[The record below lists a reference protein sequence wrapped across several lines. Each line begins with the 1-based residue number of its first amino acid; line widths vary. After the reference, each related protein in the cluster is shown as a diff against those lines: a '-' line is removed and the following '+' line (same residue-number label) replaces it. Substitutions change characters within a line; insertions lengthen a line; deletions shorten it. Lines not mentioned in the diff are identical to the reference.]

1 MVKEY
6 RSTLNKAR
14 GKFNH
19 LTVDDLVRLGLGE
32 YTQVKEQDINFDSLL
47 VKVRDALVEEGF
59 VFFEDTLDYKYLLDR
74 KKELQEFMIQFHHI
88 K

>member
-6 RSTLNKAR
+6 RSTLNKAK

-19 LTVDDLVRLGLGE
+19 LTVDDLLRLGLGE
-32 YTQVKEQDINFDSLL
+32 YIHIKEQDIDFDELV
-47 VKVRDALVEEGF
+47 VKVKDALIEEGF
-59 VFFEDTLDYKYLLDR
+59 VFFTDTLDYKYLLDR